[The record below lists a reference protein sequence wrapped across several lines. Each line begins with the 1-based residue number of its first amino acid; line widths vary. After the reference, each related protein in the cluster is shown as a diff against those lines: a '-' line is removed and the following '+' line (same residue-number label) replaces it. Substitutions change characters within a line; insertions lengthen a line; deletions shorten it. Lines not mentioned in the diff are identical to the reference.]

1 MKRFLFAIGRF
12 VASVEAITT
21 NYALWAVSFASLIFG
36 RLLVDNWIGG
46 FANHSLQFL
55 FYEFTHTFFFFLFSF
70 LVFLPI
76 IAFFGKTSISAASN
90 ILLFG
95 FLVVLTPPIID
106 TLIAGGPNFVSFY
119 VFDSLV
125 GLGHRYLTLF
135 GDNPYFGITYG
146 VRIEVVIT
154 TILFG
159 IYTYFKTNN
168 PLRALAA
175 SLTTYSVLFV
185 LGSFP
190 SWLTF
195 IILGFQKSIFVIN
208 DVDIARVFIS
218 PPTFFNRSD
227 FDFISALNIK
237 MSLIA
242 APLTLIL
249 VIINIKR
256 YFPEKFSAL
265 VGNVRFPQLVYS
277 SGLVCIGIALGLVLT
292 NTDVSFSLFELLAV
306 LNLCLAANFA
316 WLAST
321 ITNDIFDQKI
331 DAVTNVSRPLPKNI
345 FSVSEYRAI
354 GNTFFFASIVF
365 SAMVSFRAM
374 LFFIVYQ
381 AISWMYSAWPLRLKR
396 FPLVATL
403 FAAIANFLV
412 LVIGFSLVS
421 PDGTINNLPS
431 SIIILFILVSIV
443 FISVKDFKDVVG
455 DKEDGV
461 YTIPVLFGEQWGK
474 IIVGSG
480 ILLSYIFS
488 TIIFHEPKL
497 FLSAFLFG
505 SLSFWAVQ
513 KSTDKETSF
522 LSYRKLPGII
532 LALVAFYV
540 GVIVYNILF

>member
-1 MKRFLFAIGRF
+1 M
-12 VASVEAITT
+12 
-21 NYALWAVSFASLIFG
+21 WFASFTGLIFG

-46 FANHSLQFL
+46 FANHSFQFI

-76 IAFFGKTSISAASN
+76 IAFFGKTSIPSASN

-106 TLIAGGPNFVSFY
+106 TWIAGGQNFVSFY
-119 VFDSLV
+119 VFDSLA

-168 PLRALAA
+168 PLRALGA
-175 SLTTYSVLFV
+175 SLATYSVLFI

-195 IILGFQKSIFVIN
+195 VILGFQKSILVVN

-237 MSLIA
+237 MSLIV

-249 VIINIKR
+249 AMINIKR
-256 YFPEKFSAL
+256 YFPEKFLAL

-277 SGLVCIGIALGLVLT
+277 SGLVCTGIALGLVLT
-292 NTDVSFSLFELLAV
+292 NTSVSFSLFELLAV

-321 ITNDIFDQKI
+321 VANDIFDQKI
-331 DAVTNVSRPLPKNI
+331 DIVTNVSRPLPKNI
-345 FSVSEYRAI
+345 FSLSEYHAI
-354 GNTFFFASIVF
+354 GVTFFFASIIF
-365 SAMVSFRAM
+365 SAMVSFKAM
-374 LFFIVYQ
+374 LFFLVYQ

-396 FPLVATL
+396 FPLIATL
-403 FAAIANFLV
+403 FAAVANFLV
-412 LVIGFSLVS
+412 LVVGFTLVS
-421 PDGTINNLPS
+421 PDGTINSLPS

-443 FISVKDFKDVVG
+443 FISVKDFKDIAG
-455 DKEDGV
+455 DKLDGV
-461 YTIPVLFGEQWGK
+461 YTIPVLFGEYRGK
-474 IIVGSG
+474 MIIGSG
-480 ILLSYIFS
+480 IFFSYIFS
-488 TIIFHEPKL
+488 AIIFHDPKL
-497 FLSAFLFG
+497 FWPAIIFG
-505 SLSFWAVQ
+505 SFSFWAIQ
-513 KSTDKETSF
+513 KSADNETSF
-522 LSYRKLPGII
+522 FSYRKLPCIT
-532 LALVAFYV
+532 LAIVSVYV

>member
-21 NYALWAVSFASLIFG
+21 NYAMWFASFASLIFG
-36 RLLVDNWIGG
+36 RLLVDNWLGG

-76 IAFFGKTSISAASN
+76 IAFFGKTSFQSASN

-95 FLVVLTPPIID
+95 FLIVLTPPIID
-106 TLIAGGPNFVSFY
+106 TWIAGGPNFVSFY
-119 VFDSLV
+119 VFDGLA

-195 IILGFQKSIFVIN
+195 IILGFQKSVFVIS

-242 APLTLIL
+242 APLTLI
-249 VIINIKR
+249 IAMINIRR
-256 YFPEKFSAL
+256 YFPEKFLAL

-277 SGLVCIGIALGLVLT
+277 SGLVCTGIALGLVLT
-292 NTDVSFSLFELLAV
+292 NATVSFSLFELLAV

-321 ITNDIFDQKI
+321 ISNDIFDQKI
-331 DAVTNVSRPLPKNI
+331 DIVTNVSRPLPKNI
-345 FSVSEYRAI
+345 FSVSEYHAI

-365 SAMVSFRAM
+365 SAMVSFKAM
-374 LFFIVYQ
+374 LLLLVYQ
-381 AISWMYSAWPLRLKR
+381 AIAWMYSAWPLRLKR
-396 FPLVATL
+396 FPLIATL

-412 LVIGFSLVS
+412 LAVGFTLVS
-421 PDGTINNLPS
+421 PDGTINNLPGS
-431 SIIILFILVSIV
+431 MIILFILASIV
-443 FISVKDFKDVVG
+443 FISVKDFKDIAG
-455 DKEDGV
+455 DKLDCV
-461 YTIPVLFGEQWGK
+461 YTIPVLFGEYRGK
-474 IIVGSG
+474 MIIGSG
-480 ILLSYIFS
+480 VFFSYIFS
-488 TIIFHEPKL
+488 AIIFHDQKIFWPAL
-497 FLSAFLFG
+497 FFG
-505 SLSFWAVQ
+505 SLSFWAIQ
-513 KSTDKETSF
+513 KSADNEQSF
-522 LSYRKLPGII
+522 FSYRKLPGII
-532 LALVAFYV
+532 LALIAIY
-540 GVIVYNILF
+540 GSIIVYLLF